1 MVVAAFA
8 RLHESQSLEQAAR
21 WVEALYVDAQ
31 GLPCTF
37 RFVHEFL
44 NDRCTYTRAAVL
56 GKNRYVDNAYF
67 CFDVCNVEAADGI
80 SIQQDDQ
87 VLASAVM
94 LAVVKLLR
102 IELHPDKSLSLGQ
115 VPIGQRQLFK
125 PGAPVHAQQKWLILL
140 DRRAKRHNPRVVK
153 RDFLGSD

>member
-56 GKNRYVDNAYF
+56 AKNRYVDNAYF
-67 CFDVCNVEAADGI
+67 CVDVYDVQAAYGI
-80 SIQQDDQ
+80 SIQQVAQ

-94 LAVVKLLR
+94 LALL
-102 IELHPDKSLSLGQ
+102 K
-115 VPIGQRQLFK
+115 
-125 PGAPVHAQQKWLILL
+125 
-140 DRRAKRHNPRVVK
+140 
-153 RDFLGSD
+153 